1 VATRLGV
8 DIGGT
13 FTDLVYYDESTGRT
27 VEGKVPTVPNAPED
41 GVVDAIRR
49 HVPREVIRAAECFL
63 HGTTVGLNAL
73 LERRGATVGLITTR
87 GFRDVLEI
95 RRGDR
100 TEMYNLF
107 WRQPEPL
114 VPRAR
119 RLEVDERVTH
129 DGSILRPL
137 DKSSIPLLVAEFR
150 AHGVDSIAVCLLH
163 SYANPAHEIAI
174 ESVLRSAGF
183 EGGISLSHRLSGE
196 YREYERTSTTVVD
209 AFVRARMAQY
219 LRRLDTRLREL
230 GFRGTSLI
238 ARSGGGSMT
247 FSEAEDRPFETIM
260 SGPVGGAE
268 GAAELGRRLAIPRLI
283 TADVGGTSFDTTLVI
298 DGRPRVLYQGE
309 IDHMP
314 IQSPWVDV
322 RSIGSGGGSIAAVD
336 AGGLLRVGPE
346 SAGAVPGPAAYGK
359 GGTEPTLTDAT
370 AFLGMLG
377 SGKLAAGI
385 ILDKHAAGSAFGP
398 AAAAL
403 QRSVEEV
410 AIGTVRI
417 ASAAMA
423 NAIREVTIEQGLDPR
438 EFVLLPFGGA
448 GPLMACLLADE
459 LGIPDIIV
467 PRLAGNFS
475 AWGLLGAD
483 MVQSASRT
491 LICALTAEGI
501 AAAERMSTELLRELE
516 THSVAP
522 RAAVAEVRI
531 DLRYRGQ
538 EHWLSIPVHRD
549 SGSIRA
555 TVNEL
560 AEEFASEYRRTFG
573 STLDE
578 SVEIVAVRAGSR
590 TQLPARRVP
599 DTAAVASSSSLTEI
613 PGYSFR
619 LGQWT
624 SFREIERNA
633 ISEFVVGPAIVS
645 ESTTTLYLDA
655 GWQARVGVGGE
666 LRLSRVEI
674 MS

>member
-1 VATRLGV
+1 MATRLAV

-27 VEGKVPTVPNAPED
+27 VEGKVPTVPHAPDD
-41 GVVDAIRR
+41 GVVDAIRK
-49 HVPREVIRAAECFL
+49 HVPTEVVRAAEYFL

-87 GFRDVLEI
+87 GFQDVLEI

-137 DKSSIPLLVAEFR
+137 DKSSIAPLVAKFSGQ
-150 AHGVDSIAVCLLH
+150 GVDSIAVCLLN

-174 ESVLRSAGF
+174 ETLLRSAGF

-209 AFVRARMAQY
+209 AFVRSRMAQY

-247 FSEAEDRPFETIM
+247 FSEAEQRPFETIN

-268 GAAELGRRLAIPRLI
+268 GAAALARRLAIPRLI

-336 AGGLLRVGPE
+336 AGGLLRVGPR

-359 GGTEPTLTDAT
+359 GGTEPTLTDAST
-370 AFLGMLG
+370 LLGMLG
-377 SGKLAAGI
+377 NGRLAAGI
-385 ILDKHAAGSAFGP
+385 VLDETAAESAFGP
-398 AAAAL
+398 AATAL
-403 QRSVEEV
+403 QRSVEDV

-417 ASAAMA
+417 ATAAMA

-459 LGIPDIIV
+459 LGIPEIVV

-491 LICALTAEGI
+491 LLSALTEEGL
-501 AAAERMSTELLRELE
+501 AAAQRISTELFRELD
-516 THSVAP
+516 TRAAGP
-522 RAAVAEVRI
+522 RAATAELRI

-538 EHWLSIPVHRD
+538 EHWLSIPVHCDNRR
-549 SGSIRA
+549 ITT
-555 TVNEL
+555 TVDEL
-560 AEEFASEYRRTFG
+560 AGQFASEYRRTFG
-573 STLDE
+573 TTLNE
-578 SVEIVAVRAGSR
+578 PVEIVAVRVGSR
-590 TQLPARRVP
+590 TGLPSRRVP
-599 DTAAVASSSSLTEI
+599 DIAAVASISPQTAN

-624 SFREIERNA
+624 SFRAIERDA
-633 ISEFVVGPAIVS
+633 LTEHVAGPAIIS
-645 ESTTTLYLDA
+645 ESTTTLYLDV
-655 GWQARVGVGGE
+655 GWRARVGSGGE

-674 MS
+674 TS